1 MNVDNLSLDQLRV
14 FMAVTEEGSFSGA
27 ARRFGRAQSAVS
39 YAVAMLE
46 QQLGVALF
54 DRSGY
59 RPALTPAGQALVGE
73 IAEIVARADRLKS
86 QARTMAQGLEPEV
99 ALAVDVMFPIEEIG
113 RLLKEFHEVFPTV
126 SVRVFVETLGGVAE
140 LVLDHTCHLGILA
153 TLPGIPPALSAHAMP
168 GILTLPVAAP
178 DHPLAGMPAPI
189 PDLALR
195 DQVQIVLTDRSELTK
210 GLDFGVLSHKTWRVS
225 DLSAKL
231 RLLREGLGWG
241 GARPRGAVAR
251 STGAPSARARAG
263 RSERAA
269 GRRRV
274 HRARPAART
283 GRDRRR
289 ARLAEPARCRG
300 RSPHRRRRPCRAR
313 GWRRRRTGAATRR
326 AGGPGARPRWRAMGS
341 CAAACVRRGS

>member
-241 GARPRGAVAR
+241 TMPAHVVAEEL
-251 STGAPSARARAG
+251 SAG
-263 RSERAA
+263 RLKALHLDAIAPPGEVLPVNA
-269 GRRRV
+269 V
-274 HRARPAART
+274 HRADAALGPAASWMLRRLRALLPRPDEAPGAEQARLRGLPYRPGPELTSVT
-283 GRDRRR
+283 GRWPPPVPD
-289 ARLAEPARCRG
+289 PIDN
-300 RSPHRRRRPCRAR
+300 
-313 GWRRRRTGAATRR
+313 
-326 AGGPGARPRWRAMGS
+326 GS
-341 CAAACVRRGS
+341 